1 MNLSHSLKAYEE
13 GMIDGIK
20 EGHSNLLLKL
30 LRKRFKYIPQK
41 YIDLITDL
49 EIELL
54 TSIALNIFDIKT
66 LEDLDIFLLVK

>member
-30 LRKRFKYIPQK
+30 LKKRFKYIPQK

-49 EIELL
+49 EIEIT

-66 LEDLDIFLLVK
+66 LEDLDTFLLIK

>member
-30 LRKRFKYIPQK
+30 LKKRFKYIPQK

-66 LEDLDIFLLVK
+66 LEDLDTFLLIK

>member
-30 LRKRFKYIPQK
+30 LKKRFKYIPQK

-54 TSIALNIFDIKT
+54 TYIALNIFDIKT
-66 LEDLDIFLLVK
+66 LEDLDTFLLIK